1 MLSILGTQTP
11 RVSSLGSSYVISR
24 GGRARKIMQTFI
36 AEVSVQAAIID
47 DKLLLYELFM
57 KRSSRRSTVQ

>member
-47 DKLLLYELFM
+47 DTSL
-57 KRSSRRSTVQ
+57 